1 LTSHRIFGLRS
12 DLGSSSSAR
21 INSAAAINPF
31 DRAKVD
37 FSPVYQC
44 MHIYESLEQ
53 GDQVQCIMSKKS
65 RRSDFLK

>member
-1 LTSHRIFGLRS
+1 LCSSLFFCLHLTIGTLS
-12 DLGSSSSAR
+12 DHGSSSAR
-21 INSAAAINPF
+21 IATAAAINPF

-53 GDQVQCIMSKKS
+53 GDQVMS
-65 RRSDFLK
+65 